1 MSRESP
7 EPISAGMSEEDCAAA
22 SDRTPALPVLFQ
34 IVGASL
40 GLGRARFSFVCGRLT
55 TPLGRP
61 EVLGVGAWAWRKA
74 APTSNASRAAAARFA
89 GFASDSR
96 RSAAP
101 TAIQR
106 PAKKVMARY
115 SGRSGATGLAGWR
128 AASTTEMLELC

>member
-22 SDRTPALPVLFQ
+22 SGRTPVLPALFQ

-40 GLGRARFSFVCGRLT
+40 GLGRVRFSFVCGRLT

-74 APTSNASRAAAARFA
+74 PATSKASRAAAARFA

-115 SGRSGATGLAGWR
+115 SGRSGATGLFFFNDTA
-128 AASTTEMLELC
+128 TTE